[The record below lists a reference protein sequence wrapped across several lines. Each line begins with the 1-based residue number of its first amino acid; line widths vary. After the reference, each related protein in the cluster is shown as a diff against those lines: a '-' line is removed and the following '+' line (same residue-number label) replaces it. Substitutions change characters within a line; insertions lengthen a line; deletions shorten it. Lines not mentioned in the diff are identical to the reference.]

1 MQEGVMTV
9 PGQPAP
15 ISRGPLAITTALT
28 GVVGV
33 GVIAQGL
40 IAGLFLDGSGHQRA
54 IDAHEMLGPLLVL
67 VALAAAMVSSLQ
79 LRGSASGQKVSHAT
93 LGLAAA
99 LTIEVVLGFISSD
112 HPALLAVHIPVAI
125 GMFGFFI
132 RTSSALRSLRSPA
145 RGDEGGRS

>member
-1 MQEGVMTV
+1 MAIS
-9 PGQPAP
+9 GQPGP
-15 ISRGPLAITTALT
+15 ISRGPLGITTVLT

-33 GVIAQGL
+33 GIIAQGL

-54 IDAHEMLGPLLVL
+54 IDVHEMLGPLLVL
-67 VALAAAMVSSLQ
+67 VALAAAVVSRLQ
-79 LRGSASGQKVSHAT
+79 LRGSAPRQKVSYAT

-99 LTIEVVLGFISSD
+99 LAVEVVLGFISSD

-132 RTSSALRSLRSPA
+132 RTTSALRALRSPA
-145 RGDEGGRS
+145 PGDEGGRS